1 MINITKVWTSRFSPP
16 SSGTKRNE
24 KITVWASPFSELLRL
39 SPKERKLNQTALLTY
54 RRPRTLCQQLTKYK
68 TIAHETDD
76 VKSGESVPCGKCA
89 LCGNHGIH
97 KNMVVQSS
105 QIKSLDG
112 KLFNLSK
119 RLKCG
124 DWGIYAATCRRCG
137 MQYVGQTMTSFST
150 RWNTHRSVWKNGT
163 TSNNNDAAAL
173 KTHYTKYHQDHVNID
188 ISLAFSVTFV
198 DKPDRKSRLDFSESV
213 WINRLE
219 AVININKTLLPKV
232 M

>member
-1 MINITKVWTSRFSPP
+1 MEIGAYT
-16 SSGTKRNE
+16 
-24 KITVWASPFSELLRL
+24 
-39 SPKERKLNQTALLTY
+39 
-54 RRPRTLCQQLTKYK
+54 QQRV
-68 TIAHETDD
+68 D
-76 VKSGESVPCGKCA
+76 
-89 LCGNHGIH
+89 GI
-97 KNMVVQSS
+97 
-105 QIKSLDG
+105 
-112 KLFNLSK
+112 
-119 RLKCG
+119 
-124 DWGIYAATCRRCG
+124 
-137 MQYVGQTMTSFST
+137 QYVGQTMTSFST